1 MPKPLRKRKREND
14 KAELWN
20 KLPWKPISLTDKKF
34 DDFDESVLF
43 GLEEIDGNAYKLVK
57 NNAGYTLDLS
67 SVTDVDRSEPD
78 SEENS
83 ATIEPTPPQESK
95 HKKRKKTEKN
105 QLTSTTNNNSNSI
118 IPNIP
123 NENAIW
129 GSSVQM
135 NLALQESLTKLGFDT
150 PTPIQA
156 KAIPL
161 AIKEGVDII
170 GAAETG
176 SGKLNHMHNSCTY
189 VHILRYMRLYIISE
203 EVSND
208 I

>member
-1 MPKPLRKRKREND
+1 MPKPLRKRKRENE

-78 SEENS
+78 SEES
-83 ATIEPTPPQESK
+83 SVPIEPTPPQESK
-95 HKKRKKTEKN
+95 HKKRKKANKN
-105 QLTSTTNNNSNSI
+105 QLASTTNNSNSLI
-118 IPNIP
+118 SNVP
-123 NENAIW
+123 NENAMW
-129 GSSVQM
+129 GSSSSVQM
-135 NLALQESLTKLGFDT
+135 NLALQESLSKLGFDT

-176 SGKLNHMHNSCTY
+176 SGKLNHLHITCIY
-189 VHILRYMRLYIISE
+189 VHIYNTRMA
-203 EVSND
+203 VSND
-208 I
+208 F